1 MPFPDPS
8 QLSIDTLPEQLS
20 LPRWSRGVG
29 RSSLD
34 VTIRPPGSK
43 SLTNRALLLAAIGPG
58 ESTINHPLIEAD
70 DAHRMLAAIQQLGAR
85 VEHDEHSVRI
95 TGTNGKLLVDPSNS
109 TINLNNAG
117 TATRFLSAAALL
129 ADGPMTITG
138 NERMQQRPIRELG
151 DLLTTLGATVEYLK
165 DNSCP
170 PIRITPPN
178 DLSSIPTTVVIQPTQ
193 SSQFVSAL
201 MLIAPMLPNGL
212 TITQPNGI
220 TSESYVRM
228 TLELLDHLGVQTQH
242 SGDLSVIR
250 IQQGMDRFVLDI
262 EPDASGAT
270 YWWAAGVLLPDSL
283 VRVQGIDQRQSQQGD
298 AQFPELLEQMGCT
311 IVTGEDTIAC
321 RGTSSLRPIMC
332 DMRDMPD
339 AVMSLA
345 SIACFTKGTTIIR
358 GVKTLRVKEC
368 DRIEA
373 MKTELGK
380 LGVTIADNLNGDEDT
395 LSITPPS
402 DFRSPESPV
411 YMDTYDDHRMAMSLS
426 LLALRLDNIVINDPK
441 CVAKTYP
448 GFYHDLRRVYDP
460 AEVV

>member
-1 MPFPDPS
+1 M
-8 QLSIDTLPEQLS
+8 
-20 LPRWSRGVG
+20 
-29 RSSLD
+29 D

-43 SLTNRALLLAAIGPG
+43 SLTNRALLLASIGPG

-70 DAHRMLAAIQQLGAR
+70 DAQRMLAAIQQLGAK
-85 VEHDEHSVRI
+85 VELEEGSVRI
-95 TGTNGKLLVDPSNS
+95 TGTNGKLVVDPSNS
-109 TINLNNAG
+109 TIDLNNAG

-129 ADGPMTITG
+129 ADGPLTISG

-170 PIRITPPN
+170 PIRISPAS
-178 DLSSIPTTVVIQPTQ
+178 DLASIPTTVEIQPTQ

-201 MLIAPMLPNGL
+201 MLVAPMLPRGL

-250 IQQGMDRFVLDI
+250 ILPGMDRFVLDI

-270 YWWAAGVLLPDSL
+270 YWWAAGALLQDSF
-283 VRVQGIDQRQSQQGD
+283 VRVQGIDPSVSQQGD
-298 AQFPELLEQMGCT
+298 ARFPELLEQMGCT
-311 IVTGEDTIAC
+311 IVTGNDTIAC
-321 RGTSSLRPIMC
+321 RGTEQLQPIMC

-345 SIACFTKGTTIIR
+345 SVACFAKGTTIIR

-380 LGVTIADNLNGDEDT
+380 LGVTINDNLNGDEDT
-395 LSITPPS
+395 LSITPPA
-402 DFRSPESPV
+402 DLGSPESPV

-426 LLALRLDNIVINDPK
+426 LLALRLPNIVINDPA

-448 GFYHDLRRVYDP
+448 MFYRDLRKVYDP
-460 AEVV
+460 TDAV